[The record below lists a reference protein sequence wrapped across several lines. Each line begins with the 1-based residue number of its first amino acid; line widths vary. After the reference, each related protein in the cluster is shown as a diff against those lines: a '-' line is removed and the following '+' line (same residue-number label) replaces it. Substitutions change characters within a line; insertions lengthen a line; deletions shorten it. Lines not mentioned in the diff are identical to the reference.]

1 MMDRTPPGEKRL
13 KEKER
18 DTEENGKR
26 KSEEGAMI
34 ALLREL
40 KEEMAN
46 TRIEI
51 RELKESWK
59 AKEERMEKKIE
70 ELEERVKELERQ
82 GAGGKGRLEEKI
94 EEITEKVKERIG
106 RQGGKGEST
115 GDVGEEVRRL
125 KRIMDEREKKER
137 RNNITIR
144 GLRKGKSSLK
154 EEAKEFLG
162 KEFGIIKENVKGVQV
177 VGREGKEIIIVE
189 MEDGEGKETIMK
201 RKSKLFG
208 GNIFIDHDLTKEE
221 REVQRLLRERARK
234 ERVEGKKVK
243 VGYRKMYIENEM
255 YVWNEEAEEIRKREN
270 FQKSAERKE

>member
-40 KEEMAN
+40 KEEMAS

-59 AKEERMEKKIE
+59 AKKERMEKKIE
-70 ELEERVKELERQ
+70 ELKERVKELERQ
-82 GAGGKGRLEEKI
+82 GARGKGRLEEKI

-115 GDVGEEVRRL
+115 GEIGEKVRRL
-125 KRIMDEREKKER
+125 KRIMDKREKKER

-154 EEAKEFLG
+154 EEAKEFLE
-162 KEFGIIKENVKGVQV
+162 KKFGIKKNVKGVQV
-177 VGREGKEIIIVE
+177 VSRKVKEVIIVE
-189 MEDGEGKETIMK
+189 MEDWEGKETIMK
-201 RKSKLFG
+201 RKRKLFG
-208 GNIFIDHDLTKEE
+208 GNIFINHDLTKEE
-221 REVQRLLRERARK
+221 RDVQRLLRERSRK
-234 ERVEGKKVK
+234 ERVKGKKVK

-270 FQKSAERKE
+270 FQKSAEWKE